1 MRVTASTRGL
11 ALVAVLFLLVAVFVL
26 TAMLFF
32 STFVDAQ
39 ASSNVSA
46 GNDAL
51 YAAEAGIQHLWSVL
65 DPAPDF
71 ARESAWPAGEPPFGA
86 LVGFPAPPRTY
97 RVRVRGLPDGRLRAT
112 SEGTSHRGARRRV
125 EARFLREPS
134 FRPTAALTVAM
145 ATALSDLSGT
155 LEASVAD
162 DADIPPLA
170 AEDRSE
176 AQRLRDA
183 LGATGV
189 AAVGDSG
196 LGRAAAR
203 LGDAASV
210 TLAGE
215 QANGAYGSA
224 SDATV
229 VRLTGQP
236 VIVGDVTVTGIVV
249 CEGVLRVDGRLQVDG
264 LVVAPQGIDIRGQL
278 AVNGALWVAT
288 ELRVAA
294 PGRVAA
300 AYSADA
306 LDGAAAAAGPILP
319 KRAILGAWREVW

>member
-1 MRVTASTRGL
+1 VTAATRGL
-11 ALVAVLFLLVAVFVL
+11 ALVSVLFLLVGVFVL

-51 YAAEAGIQHLWSVL
+51 FAAEAGIQHLWSVL
-65 DPAPDF
+65 NPAPDF

-86 LVGFPAPPRTY
+86 PVNFPAPPRSY
-97 RVRVRGLPDGRLRAT
+97 RVRVRGLPDGRLLAT

-125 EARFLREPS
+125 EATFLREPS
-134 FRPTAALTVAM
+134 FRPPAAVTVATE
-145 ATALSDLSGT
+145 TALSELSGT
-155 LEASVAD
+155 LEANSAD
-162 DADIPPLA
+162 DADVPPFA
-170 AEDRSE
+170 AEDRAE

-183 LGATGV
+183 LGGTDV
-189 AAVGDSG
+189 AVVGDSG
-196 LGRAAAR
+196 LSQAAQR
-203 LGDAASV
+203 LGDSARI

-215 QANGAYGSA
+215 QATGAYGSA
-224 SDATV
+224 SEPTV

-236 VIVGDVTVTGIVV
+236 AIVGDVTVTGIVV
-249 CEGVLRVDGRLQVDG
+249 SEGVLRVDGRLQVDG
-264 LVVAPQGIDIRGQL
+264 LLVAPQGIDVRGQL
-278 AVNGALWVAT
+278 VVGGALWVAT
-288 ELRVAA
+288 ELRVAI
-294 PGRVAA
+294 PGRAA
-300 AYSADA
+300 VAYSADA